1 MIEVEVT
8 NYQSIAHAKFVIDGF
23 TTLVGRNSLGKSAA
37 LRAVN
42 AALTNQQGMDFIRWG
57 ERFCEVHLKMED
69 LEILWHKEENN
80 NYYEINKKEVYDKI
94 GKDDPPKKILDAGFK
109 QLKISG
115 QKINLN
121 YADQFNPLFLVD
133 KMDSKGADLLT
144 SVYGLDRL
152 YKAIDLCNKEQR
164 ENKDELRMR
173 EKDLDLVDKDLE
185 RFKNFSSIKKATESL
200 HENKT
205 VIDGSEKSLQSIR
218 EKYIKIQ
225 ELINVCKKMQ
235 GIKTVTLPD
244 PHDIG
249 KNIADYKRLIQYSES
264 VDKLSGSIKKIGKI
278 FDITLP
284 AGNAVAIS
292 SVIEEY
298 KKLFIWYQRY
308 SQLLKEVD
316 KLSRVNDIVLPR
328 ADIDVQSLSR
338 LRTYAA
344 EAGRQKKDLISM
356 KNELDGVIKDREE
369 LQTKKSQ
376 YKICPLCG
384 GSLNK

>member
-1 MIEVEVT
+1 
-8 NYQSIAHAKFVIDGF
+8 
-23 TTLVGRNSLGKSAA
+23 
-37 LRAVN
+37 
-42 AALTNQQGMDFIRWG
+42 
-57 ERFCEVHLKMED
+57 
-69 LEILWHKEENN
+69 
-80 NYYEINKKEVYDKI
+80 
-94 GKDDPPKKILDAGFK
+94 
-109 QLKISG
+109 
-115 QKINLN
+115 
-121 YADQFNPLFLVD
+121 
-133 KMDSKGADLLT
+133 
-144 SVYGLDRL
+144 
-152 YKAIDLCNKEQR
+152 
-164 ENKDELRMR
+164 MR

-205 VIDGSEKSLQSIR
+205 VIDRSERDLQGIR

-225 ELINVCKKMQ
+225 GLISACKKMQ
-235 GIKTVTLPD
+235 GIKTVALPD

-249 KNIADYKRLIQYSES
+249 KNIADYKKLVQYSES

-284 AGNAVAIS
+284 AGNAIS